1 MESSRDDFVIAL
13 RSAFLK
19 KGTQQRFSLLSLIF
33 FSIIFLILGS
43 FNFKI
48 INYVKIGINEIVYRS
63 SFIVSVPENLLK
75 DSYLTIQNHNKLY
88 KENENIKSELE
99 ILKAKDLL
107 NEFIILENQRLKNIV
122 DDYLVKSDTIIAKV
136 LSDKGSPFLRSIII
150 NKGSKHKINL
160 GMVVMDGAYLV
171 GKVVEVNYLSSR
183 VLLLSDLNSKIP
195 VIVEPNA
202 VFSIL
207 SGTGK
212 DYGIIQY
219 SKKYEDIK
227 NESIIYTSGA
237 GSLFK
242 AGIPI
247 GRMNINNLSDE
258 KKVEFFSD
266 FSQLKFVKVVSFKK
280 VRINDRVKNK
290 NFIKIILSKV
300 PIILLF
306 VSVLND
312 FDFNH
317 LSLKYFSFNFS
328 YILIFYY
335 SLKKSESLGYTYI
348 FIAGLFNDVVIGTPI
363 GLSSLIYLILCV
375 AASYLRNITL
385 RPSLLKDCIFF
396 LFTILIINSLLF
408 LSLKFIFNYELNYFD
423 QIINITF
430 TFLFYFLFSNLFDF
444 FESYFVSRN
453 NAG

>member
-33 FSIIFLILGS
+33 FSIIFLILGN
-43 FNFKI
+43 FNFKV
-48 INYVKIGINEIVYRS
+48 INYIKLGINEIVYRS

-75 DSYLTIQNHNKLY
+75 DSYLTLQNHNKLY
-88 KENENIKSELE
+88 KKNEKIKFELE
-99 ILKAKDLL
+99 ILKAKDLS
-107 NEFIILENQRLKNIV
+107 NEFIILENQRLKSIV

-212 DYGIIQY
+212 NHGIIQY
-219 SKKYEDIK
+219 SKKYDDIK
-227 NESIIYTSGA
+227 SESVIYTSGA
-237 GSLFK
+237 GNLFK

-247 GRMNINNLSDE
+247 GKINDNFLNDE
-258 KKVEFFSD
+258 KNVEFFSD
-266 FSQLKFVKVVSFKK
+266 FSQLRFVKVLSF
-280 VRINDRVKNK
+280 
-290 NFIKIILSKV
+290 L
-300 PIILLF
+300 
-306 VSVLND
+306 
-312 FDFNH
+312 
-317 LSLKYFSFNFS
+317 
-328 YILIFYY
+328 
-335 SLKKSESLGYTYI
+335 KSETEWQ
-348 FIAGLFNDVVIGTPI
+348 N
-363 GLSSLIYLILCV
+363 
-375 AASYLRNITL
+375 
-385 RPSLLKDCIFF
+385 
-396 LFTILIINSLLF
+396 
-408 LSLKFIFNYELNYFD
+408 
-423 QIINITF
+423 
-430 TFLFYFLFSNLFDF
+430 
-444 FESYFVSRN
+444 
-453 NAG
+453 

>member
-1 MESSRDDFVIAL
+1 METSRDDFVIAL
-13 RSAFLK
+13 RSAFLR

-33 FSIIFLILGS
+33 FSIIFLVLGS

-48 INYVKIGINEIVYRS
+48 INYIKIGIKEIVYRS

-75 DSYLTIQNHNKLY
+75 DSYLTVQNHNKIY
-88 KENENIKSELE
+88 KENEKIKSELE

-136 LSDKGSPFLRSIII
+136 LSDKSSPFLRSIVI

-160 GMVVMDGAYLV
+160 GMVVMDEAYLV

-195 VIVEPNA
+195 VIVEPNTI
-202 VFSIL
+202 FSIL

-227 NESIIYTSGA
+227 NESVIYTSGA
-237 GSLFK
+237 GNLFK

-280 VRINDRVKNK
+280 SENK
-290 NFIKIILSKV
+290 
-300 PIILLF
+300 
-306 VSVLND
+306 
-312 FDFNH
+312 
-317 LSLKYFSFNFS
+317 
-328 YILIFYY
+328 
-335 SLKKSESLGYTYI
+335 
-348 FIAGLFNDVVIGTPI
+348 
-363 GLSSLIYLILCV
+363 
-375 AASYLRNITL
+375 
-385 RPSLLKDCIFF
+385 
-396 LFTILIINSLLF
+396 
-408 LSLKFIFNYELNYFD
+408 
-423 QIINITF
+423 
-430 TFLFYFLFSNLFDF
+430 
-444 FESYFVSRN
+444 
-453 NAG
+453 

>member
-1 MESSRDDFVIAL
+1 MEPSRDDFVIAL

-48 INYVKIGINEIVYRS
+48 INYVKIGITEIVYRS
-63 SFIVSVPENLLK
+63 SFIVSVPEHLIK

-88 KENENIKSELE
+88 KENEKIKSELE

-107 NEFIILENQRLKNIV
+107 NEFTILENQRLKKIV

-150 NKGSKHKINL
+150 NKGSKQKINL
-160 GMVVMDGAYLV
+160 GMAVMDGAYIV

-195 VIVEPNA
+195 VIIEPNA

-212 DYGIIQY
+212 DYGVIQY

-227 NESIIYTSGA
+227 NESVIYTSGA
-237 GSLFK
+237 GNLFK

-247 GRMNINNLSDE
+247 GRMNINNLNDE

-280 VRINDRVKNK
+280 SENK
-290 NFIKIILSKV
+290 
-300 PIILLF
+300 
-306 VSVLND
+306 
-312 FDFNH
+312 
-317 LSLKYFSFNFS
+317 
-328 YILIFYY
+328 
-335 SLKKSESLGYTYI
+335 
-348 FIAGLFNDVVIGTPI
+348 
-363 GLSSLIYLILCV
+363 
-375 AASYLRNITL
+375 
-385 RPSLLKDCIFF
+385 
-396 LFTILIINSLLF
+396 
-408 LSLKFIFNYELNYFD
+408 
-423 QIINITF
+423 
-430 TFLFYFLFSNLFDF
+430 
-444 FESYFVSRN
+444 
-453 NAG
+453 

>member
-1 MESSRDDFVIAL
+1 METSRDDFVIAI

-33 FSIIFLILGS
+33 FSIVFLILGS

-48 INYVKIGINEIVYRS
+48 INYVKIGITEIVYRS

-88 KENENIKSELE
+88 KENEKIKFELE
-99 ILKAKDLL
+99 ILKSKDLL
-107 NEFIILENQRLKNIV
+107 NEFTILENQRLKKVV

-136 LSDKGSPFLRSIII
+136 LSDKSSPFLRSIII

-195 VIVEPNA
+195 VIVEPNS

-212 DYGIIQY
+212 DHGIIQY

-227 NESIIYTSGA
+227 SESVIYTSGA
-237 GSLFK
+237 GNLFK

-247 GRMNINNLSDE
+247 GKINNNFLNNE
-258 KKVEFFSD
+258 KNIEFFSD
-266 FSQLKFVKVVSFKK
+266 FSQLRFVKVVSFKK
-280 VRINDRVKNK
+280 
-290 NFIKIILSKV
+290 
-300 PIILLF
+300 
-306 VSVLND
+306 
-312 FDFNH
+312 
-317 LSLKYFSFNFS
+317 
-328 YILIFYY
+328 
-335 SLKKSESLGYTYI
+335 SESKWQG
-348 FIAGLFNDVVIGTPI
+348 
-363 GLSSLIYLILCV
+363 
-375 AASYLRNITL
+375 
-385 RPSLLKDCIFF
+385 
-396 LFTILIINSLLF
+396 
-408 LSLKFIFNYELNYFD
+408 
-423 QIINITF
+423 
-430 TFLFYFLFSNLFDF
+430 
-444 FESYFVSRN
+444 
-453 NAG
+453 